1 MALPG
6 IDGITD
12 SDGLCGGCYGIDCDG
27 TNCARLNLN
36 TAEFDWNPAPIDLT
50 DVEECD
56 ELPF

>member
-12 SDGLCGGCYGIDCDG
+12 SDGLCGGCYTPDCDG
-27 TNCARLNLN
+27 TNCPRISNIPKH
-36 TAEFDWNPAPIDLT
+36 TEPTPQITFSYESDY
-50 DVEECD
+50 D